1 MIAEYAEMKRLKSRK
16 RHAVARVR
24 KSSARLT
31 HAVARARSTSRSRVR
46 VRHSAAVRAL
56 SRPKAKLGHKRG
68 PSPIPPRPQVNVH
81 YQVAIKNFEA
91 GVRAF
96 RRQDYPKA
104 AEIFAKLAGSEA
116 RDVAER
122 AQMHLRLCQQRTGR
136 PAPPPKS
143 ADDYY
148 ALGVACFNAREYRL
162 AIEHLSKADRM
173 KPHQDH
179 IQYALAVAHAR
190 GGNADAALAHLEQAF
205 ALRPENRIHARRDE
219 DFQALATDA
228 RFQRLI
234 YPAGA

>member
-1 MIAEYAEMKRLKSRK
+1 MIAEYAEMKRLKSTK

-24 KSSARLT
+24 KAAARVS
-31 HAVARARSTSRSRVR
+31 HAVARVRSTSRSRVR
-46 VRHSAAVRAL
+46 VRHSGAGRAL
-56 SRPKAKLGHKRG
+56 SRSKVKLGHKGR
-68 PSPIPPRPQVNVH
+68 PLPIPPRPQVNVH
-81 YQVAIKNFEA
+81 YQAAIKNFEA

-96 RRQDYPKA
+96 QRQDYDKA

-116 RDVAER
+116 REVAER

-136 PAPPPKS
+136 PAPHPKS

-148 ALGVACFNAREYRL
+148 ALGVACFNAREYGL

-190 GGNADAALAHLEQAF
+190 GGNAEAALAHLEKAF
-205 ALRPENRIHARRDE
+205 TLRPENRIHARRDE
-219 DFQALATDA
+219 DFQGLAADA